1 MGVVIRDSNSKIIAA
16 AAKALQIWKDVAY
29 VEAEAMEWGLKLAKE
44 VADLVNKKKGSLPEI
59 YWVISEI

>member
-1 MGVVIRDSNSKIIAA
+1 MA

-44 VADLVNKKKGSLPEI
+44 VADLVNEKKGSLPEI